1 MLDTLNEKGIHQQC
15 FNHLLTEVHN
25 FLSDCS
31 TDVIGDI
38 FHLRQNTEEY
48 SETSRKSQLEC
59 FAEV

>member
-31 TDVIGDI
+31 TDVIGDV

-48 SETSRKSQLEC
+48 SETSRKSKL
-59 FAEV
+59 